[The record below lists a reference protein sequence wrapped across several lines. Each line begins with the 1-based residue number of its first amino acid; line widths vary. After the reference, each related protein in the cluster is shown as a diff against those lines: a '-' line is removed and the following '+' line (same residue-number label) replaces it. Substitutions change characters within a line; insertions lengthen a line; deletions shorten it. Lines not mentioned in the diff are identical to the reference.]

1 MRSLL
6 SFLIVSAAALSS
18 FLFPVL
24 AVPPVINWWS
34 DPHVIQ
40 VLDLTLDQQQKIEGI
55 VKESLKKREAFSKQ
69 LAPLQATIA
78 AGLQHPTLNVD
89 EIQRAL
95 TAQLELRNARRREA
109 VSMRIQVRQVLSSE
123 QFKKLLELNPLIMQ
137 QRWMRPQIH
146 VEVQSQSSVKGK
158 TAAHLRDEDDET
170 EEKDDDAL

>member
-6 SFLIVSAAALSS
+6 SILIVCAVALSS
-18 FLFPVL
+18 LFSPTL
-24 AVPPVINWWS
+24 AAPPVINWWNDS
-34 DPHVIQ
+34 HVIQ
-40 VLDLTLDQQQKIEGI
+40 ALDLTPDQRQKIGGI
-55 VKESLKKREAFSKQ
+55 VKESLKKREAFSQQ
-69 LAPLQATIA
+69 LAPLQATIS
-78 AGLQHPTLNVD
+78 AGLKHPTLNVA

-123 QFKKLLELNPLIMQ
+123 QFKKLLELHPLIMQ

-146 VEVQSQSSVKGK
+146 VEVQRQSSVKEK
-158 TAAHLRDEDDET
+158 TAADPHDEDDET